1 MGHQNTSDLIEA
13 YLKKILEES
22 EKIEIRRAEMADL
35 FNCVPSQINYVINTR
50 FTVQR
55 GYAVESKRG
64 GGGYIRIEKIQI
76 ACCHHFLEQVNQ
88 LFEEEISEKD
98 AIAIIQKLYEESIL
112 SKREGNLFLTT
123 ISKAVLGKSEDENM
137 IRAMIMHSI
146 LERLSYEDRD
156 IRSSY

>member
-50 FTVQR
+50 FTIQR

-64 GGGYIRIEKIQI
+64 GGGYIRIEKIRI
-76 ACCHHFLEQVNQ
+76 ANYNQFLEQVNQ
-88 LFEEEISEKD
+88 LFDQKISERD
-98 AIAIIQKLYEESIL
+98 AAAIIQKLFEEGIL
-112 SKREGNLFLTT
+112 SKREGNLLLTT
-123 ISKAVLGKSEDENM
+123 ISKTVLGKSAEENT
-137 IRAMIMHSI
+137 IRAAIMHGI
-146 LERLSYEDRD
+146 LERLSYEEKE
-156 IRSSY
+156 